1 MSDLS
6 ILFPT
11 QHLELGGRTVSIA
24 PFKFGQLPKAMSK
37 AKNIFGH
44 LSELVADKKEEQS
57 LEIGLIISAMEI
69 GGDDL
74 IDLITMCSN
83 VDREFV
89 EGLSVD
95 EGIKLTGAFL
105 EVNLSFF
112 VQKVL
117 PEFQA
122 AMSRVTAAT
131 GAKS

>member
-11 QHLELGGRTVSIA
+11 YNLDIGGITVSVS

-37 AKNIFGH
+37 AKTVFGH
-44 LSELVADKKEEQS
+44 LAELVSQKDGSQS
-57 LEIGLIISAMEI
+57 LEIGLILSAMEI

-74 IDLITMCSN
+74 IDLIEMCSN
-83 VDREFV
+83 VDREFI
-89 EGLSVD
+89 ERLGVD

-117 PEFQA
+117 PEFQTA
-122 AMSRVTAAT
+122 LARVTEAT

>member
-11 QHLELGGRTVSIA
+11 QHLDIGGRTVSIS
-24 PFKFGQLPKAMSK
+24 PFKFGQLPRAMSK
-37 AKNIFGH
+37 AKHIFSH
-44 LSELVADKKEEQS
+44 LAELVSKQEGTQS
-57 LEIGLIISAMEI
+57 LEIGLVLSAMEV

-74 IDLITMCSN
+74 IDLITMCSD
-83 VDREFV
+83 VDREFI
-89 EGLSVD
+89 ERLGVD

-105 EVNLSFF
+105 EVNLGFF

-117 PEFQA
+117 PEFKA
-122 AMSRVTAAT
+122 AMARVTEAT